1 MFSKKSLPIVL
12 VFLVAGILFTFNTS
26 GIGNPPDKYE
36 MILQQVTDML
46 EVAHFNPK
54 KVDDEFSKNIFKKYL
69 EALDPDKSIFLSSD
83 IKDLKKYETIID
95 DEMHGAKIQFFHAVD
110 AVYTKRVNELNS
122 QYPSL
127 LSTPFQFSSDETIVL
142 DPEKLDYHKTYQAR
156 KGAWRKRIKFLTLEK
171 YSDLLDA
178 RDKLNKSDSAY

>member
-1 MFSKKSLPIVL
+1 MFSKRSLPIVL

-36 MILQQVTDML
+36 LILQQVTDML

-69 EALDPDKSIFLSSD
+69 EALDPDKSIFLTSD
-83 IKDLKKYETIID
+83 IQSLKNFETSID

-110 AVYTKRVNELNS
+110 AIYIKRVNELNAF
-122 QYPSL
+122 YPTL
-127 LSTPFQFSSDETIVL
+127 LATPYQFTTDETIVL
-142 DPEKLDYHKTYQAR
+142 DPEKLEYPKSEQAR
-156 KGAWRKRIKFLTLEK
+156 KESWRKRIKFLTLEK
-171 YSDLLDA
+171 YADLLEA
-178 RDKLNKSDSAY
+178 CI

>member
-54 KVDDEFSKNIFKKYL
+54 KVDEVIEISEEESREMTKRLAKEEGVFSGMSGGGAVAASLKLAKTLTKGTIVTII
-69 EALDPDKSIFLSSD
+69 PDRGDRYLSSN
-83 IKDLKKYETIID
+83 LFE
-95 DEMHGAKIQFFHAVD
+95 
-110 AVYTKRVNELNS
+110 
-122 QYPSL
+122 
-127 LSTPFQFSSDETIVL
+127 
-142 DPEKLDYHKTYQAR
+142 
-156 KGAWRKRIKFLTLEK
+156 
-171 YSDLLDA
+171 
-178 RDKLNKSDSAY
+178 